1 MPAAVPARD
10 SLMRVLVLS
19 ATFPS
24 SAEPTRGVFIF
35 ERIRRLAERCEVV
48 VVAPV
53 PWFPFNRW
61 IRRAQSTLPATET
74 VGGLTVHHPRVLSI
88 PRYGKF
94 LDGALYALGVWPFAA
109 RLRRRFPFDVIDA
122 HFEYPDA
129 VAGTLLGRL
138 LGSPVVVTLRGK
150 LIRAAGYRLHRPQL
164 RWMLERA
171 DRVVAVSDYLK
182 RAAEGLG
189 IPGAR
194 VRVIRNGVD
203 KTRFAPMD
211 RAEARRRCGLPT
223 DRPILLTV
231 GGVEAH
237 KGQHTVVESLP
248 ELLRHHPDLLYV
260 LVGAGHK
267 GDSFERDLRR
277 SVERLGLGE
286 HVLFAG
292 RRPHAELSPW
302 FAAADLFVLLT
313 KSEGWP
319 NVILESLA
327 CGLPVVA
334 TRVGGVPEI
343 ARDGQDGILV
353 PYQDAPAF
361 RDAVLKGLATDW
373 DREAMVRYAHSLDWN
388 QVVDDAFAELCAAAS
403 ITDSA
408 AASGGAPKGPR
419 RHA

>member
-1 MPAAVPARD
+1 
-10 SLMRVLVLS
+10 MRVLVLS

-24 SAEPTRGVFIF
+24 AAEPTRGTFIF
-35 ERIRRLAERCEVV
+35 ERIRRLAERCDVV

-61 IRRAQSTLPATET
+61 IRRAQSTLPAMET
-74 VGGLTVHHPRVLSI
+74 VGGLTVYHPRVFSI
-88 PRYGKF
+88 PRYAKC
-94 LDGALYALGVWPFAA
+94 LDAALYALCLLPFLA
-109 RLRRRFPFDVIDA
+109 RLRRRFPFDVVDA

-138 LGSPVVVTLRGK
+138 LGCPVVVTLRGK

-164 RWMLERA
+164 RWMLQRA

-182 RAAEGLG
+182 RAAEALG
-189 IPGAR
+189 IAGSR
-194 VRVIRNGVD
+194 VRVLRNGVD
-203 KTRFAPMD
+203 ARRFAPMD
-211 RAEARRRCGLPT
+211 QVEARRICGLPA

-231 GGVEAH
+231 AGLEAH
-237 KGQHTVVESLP
+237 KGQHTVVEALP
-248 ELLRHHPDLLYV
+248 ELLRQHPDLLYV

-267 GDSFERDLRR
+267 GDSFARDLRAT
-277 SVERLGLGE
+277 VERLGLGE
-286 HVLFAG
+286 HVRFVG
-292 RRPHAELSPW
+292 TRPHAELRPW
-302 FAAADLFVLLT
+302 FCAADLFVLLT

-343 ARDGQDGILV
+343 AREGLDGLLV
-353 PYQDAPAF
+353 PYQDVPAF
-361 RDAVLKGLATDW
+361 RDAVRKGLAADW
-373 DREAMVRYAHSLDWN
+373 DRTEIVRYAHSLDWN
-388 QVVDDAFAELCAAAS
+388 EVVDGAFEELSAAVSTAAS
-403 ITDSA
+403 TKESTK
-408 AASGGAPKGPR
+408 ASKGLR

>member
-1 MPAAVPARD
+1 
-10 SLMRVLVLS
+10 MRVLVLS

-24 SAEPTRGVFIF
+24 AAEPTRGVFIL
-35 ERIRRLAERCEVV
+35 ERIRRLSERCELV

-61 IRRAQSTLPATET
+61 IRRAQSSLPAVET
-74 VGGLTVHHPRVLSI
+74 VGGLTVYHPRVFSI

-94 LDGALYALGVWPFAA
+94 LDAALYALCLWPFLA
-109 RLRRRFPFDVIDA
+109 RLRARVPFDVIDA

-129 VAGTLLGRL
+129 VAGTLLGQL
-138 LGSPVVVTLRGK
+138 LGCPVVVTLRGK

-171 DRVVAVSDYLK
+171 ARVVAVSDYLK
-182 RAAEGLG
+182 RAAVALG
-189 IPGAR
+189 IPAER

-203 KTRFAPMD
+203 RTRFSPMD
-211 RAEARRRCGLPT
+211 RAEARRLCGLPSGG
-223 DRPILLTV
+223 PILLTV
-231 GGVEAH
+231 AGLEAH
-237 KGQHTVVESLP
+237 KGQHAVIESLP
-248 ELLRHHPDLLYV
+248 DLLRHHPDLLYV

-267 GDSFERDLRR
+267 GDSFAHDLRALVDR
-277 SVERLGLGE
+277 RGLGE
-286 HVLFAG
+286 HVRFVG
-292 RRPHAELSPW
+292 TRPHAELRPW

-313 KSEGWP
+313 RSEGWP

-343 ARDGQDGILV
+343 AREGIDGLLV
-353 PYQDAPAF
+353 PYADAPAF
-361 RDAVLKGLATDW
+361 RDAVLKALASEW
-373 DREAMVRYAHSLDWN
+373 DRDAIVRYAETLDWDE
-388 QVVDDAFAELCAAAS
+388 VVDHAYDEL
-403 ITDSA
+403 SA
-408 AASGGAPKGPR
+408 AASTRASTSPTTTASKGLR